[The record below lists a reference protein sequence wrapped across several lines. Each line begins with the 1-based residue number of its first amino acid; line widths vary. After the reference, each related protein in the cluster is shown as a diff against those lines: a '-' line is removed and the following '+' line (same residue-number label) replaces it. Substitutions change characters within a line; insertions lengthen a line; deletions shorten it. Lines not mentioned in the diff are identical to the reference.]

1 MKLKR
6 YNASLI
12 MKAELQSKHLEKQKL
27 KREMIKICHQMIGL
41 ILFNAVNYN
50 LNKVIAK
57 TLIKVKHCHWKKLV
71 NLDQHKRKLYR
82 ESNTLFICSTV
93 HNYSP

>member
-6 YNASLI
+6 QNASLI

-50 LNKVIAK
+50 LNKVI
-57 TLIKVKHCHWKKLV
+57 
-71 NLDQHKRKLYR
+71 D
-82 ESNTLFICSTV
+82 
-93 HNYSP
+93 